1 MNGVADS
8 VSAPD
13 ALMSGLLELDRERG
27 GQHG

>member
-8 VSAPD
+8 VSGPD
-13 ALMSGLLELDRERG
+13 ALMNGLLEFVRERG

>member
-13 ALMSGLLELDRERG
+13 ALMNSLLELDRERG